1 MLLSC
6 NLSICRKKEVFMK
19 TQLGLR
25 QNWQQFSLL
34 VLVNAFVGG
43 MVGLERSILPQLAL
57 QEFGIASSV
66 AVFSFIVVFGLVKA
80 VSNYYAGHFANQVG
94 RRKLLILG
102 WIFAIPIPF
111 ILMWA
116 PSWNWIIAA
125 NVLLGLNQGFAWSST
140 VTMKIDLV
148 GDKNRGL
155 AMGINEFAGYISVG
169 LVAFLTGWIAQN
181 YGIRPY
187 PFYIGIAF
195 VGMGLGLS
203 VFFVHDTQVH
213 VAAAVRES
221 NVPRLKSIFWETTWA
236 DRNLGSITQAG
247 LVNNLNDGMVW
258 GLFPML
264 LLAKGFSLAEIGV
277 ITAIYPAVWGLG
289 QLGTGKLSDLICQK
303 DLLVYGLL
311 LQALALV
318 GLIWAVSF
326 SQFAGL
332 SVLLG
337 LGTAMVYPT
346 FLSAIATHTHPLD
359 RAKSLGIF
367 RLWRDSGYAVGALL
381 TGVLSAYFSYSIS
394 IASIAGLTVLSAVI
408 VWKRMRCS

>member
-1 MLLSC
+1 
-6 NLSICRKKEVFMK
+6 MK

-195 VGMGLGLS
+195 VVLGLGLS
-203 VFFVHDTQVH
+203 IFFVHDTQGH
-213 VAAAVRES
+213 VAVAVGES
-221 NVPRLKSIFWETTWA
+221 HVPRLKSIFWETTWA

-264 LLAKGFSLAEIGV
+264 LLSKGFSLAEIGV

-289 QLGTGKLSDLICQK
+289 QLGAGKLADLICQK
-303 DLLVYGLL
+303 DLLTYGLL

-326 SQFAGL
+326 FQFAGL
-332 SVLLG
+332 SVVLG

-346 FLSAIATHTHPLD
+346 FLSAITAHTHPLD

-381 TGVLSAYFSYSIS
+381 TGVLSTYFSYSIS

-408 VWKRMRCS
+408 VWRRMRC

>member
-1 MLLSC
+1 MH
-6 NLSICRKKEVFMK
+6 

-25 QNWQQFSLL
+25 QNWRQFSLL

-111 ILMWA
+111 ILIWA

-203 VFFVHDTQVH
+203 VIFVQDTQGH
-213 VAAAVRES
+213 VAAAVGES
-221 NVPRLKSIFWETTWA
+221 HEPRLKSIFWDTTWA

-264 LLAKGFSLAEIGV
+264 LLSKGFSLAEIGV

-311 LQALALV
+311 LQAAALL

-326 SQFAGL
+326 FQFAGL
-332 SVLLG
+332 SVVLG

-394 IASIAGLTVLSAVI
+394 IASIAGLTVLSAGI
-408 VWKRMRCS
+408 VWKRMRC

>member
-1 MLLSC
+1 
-6 NLSICRKKEVFMK
+6 MK

-94 RRKLLILG
+94 RRRLLILG

-169 LVAFLTGWIAQN
+169 LVAFLTGWVAQN

-195 VGMGLGLS
+195 VGLGLGLS
-203 VFFVHDTQVH
+203 IFFVHDTQGH
-213 VAAAVRES
+213 VAAAVGES
-221 NVPRLKSIFWETTWA
+221 HVPRLKSIFWETTWA

-264 LLAKGFSLAEIGV
+264 LLSKGFSLAEIGI

-289 QLGTGKLSDLICQK
+289 QLGTGKLADLICQK
-303 DLLVYGLL
+303 DLLAYGLL
-311 LQALALV
+311 IQALALV

-326 SQFAGL
+326 FQFAGL
-332 SVLLG
+332 SVVLG

-359 RAKSLGIF
+359 RAESLGIF

-394 IASIAGLTVLSAVI
+394 IASIAGLTVLSALI
-408 VWKRMRCS
+408 VWKRMRC

>member
-1 MLLSC
+1 MSFVEL
-6 NLSICRKKEVFMK
+6 NGWYM
-19 TQLGLR
+19 QLGLR

-66 AVFSFIVVFGLVKA
+66 AVFFFIVVFGLVKA

-111 ILMWA
+111 LLMWA
-116 PSWNWIIAA
+116 PSWNWIIVA

-140 VTMKIDLV
+140 VTMKVDLV

-181 YGIRPY
+181 FGIRPY

-203 VFFVHDTQVH
+203 IFFVHDTQGH
-213 VAAAVRES
+213 VAAAVGES
-221 NVPRLKSIFWETTWA
+221 HVPRLKSIFWETTWA

-264 LLAKGFSLAEIGV
+264 LLSKGFSLAEIGV

-303 DLLVYGLL
+303 DLLTYGLL
-311 LQALALV
+311 LQAFALI

-408 VWKRMRCS
+408 VWKRMRC

>member
-1 MLLSC
+1 M
-6 NLSICRKKEVFMK
+6 
-19 TQLGLR
+19 QLGLR
-25 QNWQQFSLL
+25 QNWRQFSLL

-57 QEFGIASSV
+57 QEFGMASSV

-102 WIFAIPIPF
+102 WVFAIPIPF

-203 VFFVHDTQVH
+203 IFFVHDTQGH
-213 VAAAVRES
+213 VAAAVGES
-221 NVPRLKSIFWETTWA
+221 HVPRLKSIFWETTWA

-258 GLFPML
+258 GLFPIL
-264 LLAKGFSLAEIGV
+264 LLSKGFSLAEIGV

-303 DLLVYGLL
+303 DLLTYGLL

-326 SQFAGL
+326 FQFAGL

-337 LGTAMVYPT
+337 IGTAMVYPT

-394 IASIAGLTVLSAVI
+394 ITSIAGLTVVSAVI
-408 VWKRMRCS
+408 VWKRMRC

>member
-1 MLLSC
+1 
-6 NLSICRKKEVFMK
+6 MK

-57 QEFGIASSV
+57 QEFGMASSL

-195 VGMGLGLS
+195 VGLGLGLS
-203 VFFVHDTQVH
+203 IFFVHDTQGH
-213 VAAAVRES
+213 VAAAVGES
-221 NVPRLKSIFWETTWA
+221 HVPRLKSIFWETTWA

-258 GLFPML
+258 GLFPVL
-264 LLAKGFSLAEIGV
+264 LLSKGFSLAEIGV

-303 DLLVYGLL
+303 DLLTYGLL
-311 LQALALV
+311 LQAFALV

-381 TGVLSAYFSYSIS
+381 TGVLSAYFSYSFS

-408 VWKRMRCS
+408 VWKRMRC